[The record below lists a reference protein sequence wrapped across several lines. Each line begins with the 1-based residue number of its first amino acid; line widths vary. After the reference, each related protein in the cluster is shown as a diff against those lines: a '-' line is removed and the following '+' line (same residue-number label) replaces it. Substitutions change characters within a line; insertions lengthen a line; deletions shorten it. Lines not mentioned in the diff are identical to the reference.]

1 MGRPRRL
8 QKCHENVLALDM
20 FGYPVTLFYHKEN
33 ALKKSYFGLV
43 VSALMFVVVS
53 TYVSILAERIGNPDY

>member
-1 MGRPRRL
+1 MGRPRRQ

-33 ALKKSYFGLV
+33 A
-43 VSALMFVVVS
+43 
-53 TYVSILAERIGNPDY
+53 